1 MFLTSFLLLLLPAVQ
16 LLQKLSITAVG
27 KHEKLLRAIKNTV
40 SRYLPVNSCKIG
52 EVNVV

>member
-1 MFLTSFLLLLLPAVQ
+1 MFLTSFLSPLATCSAAAK
-16 LLQKLSITAVG
+16 KLSITAVA
-27 KHEKLLRAIKNTV
+27 KREKLLRAIKNPV